1 MKKYQFWNKKDALYT
16 PSGKAYTAEEYLAAH
31 AWARLPGVKCVIN
44 TGAINCAVFLEFEN
58 MKAACIK
65 QGMIIPEQA
74 SDEEIL
80 TLIEEWETAAYIQNQ
95 RHKTGLRRHLN
106 IKTSWPRRTKKESK
120 GMTYE
125 MIKKNFDRKLWNAQ
139 QVLMCVKKGLFTKQ
153 EANSILNMLEK
164 ESKTAA
170 Q

>member
-80 TLIEEWETAAYIQNQ
+80 TLIEEWENRSVYSEPTAQDRIAAALEYQNVLA
-95 RHKTGLRRHLN
+95 T
-106 IKTSWPRRTKKESK
+106 PDEK
-120 GMTYE
+120 GE
-125 MIKKNFDRKLWNAQ
+125 
-139 QVLMCVKKGLFTKQ
+139 
-153 EANSILNMLEK
+153 
-164 ESKTAA
+164 
-170 Q
+170 